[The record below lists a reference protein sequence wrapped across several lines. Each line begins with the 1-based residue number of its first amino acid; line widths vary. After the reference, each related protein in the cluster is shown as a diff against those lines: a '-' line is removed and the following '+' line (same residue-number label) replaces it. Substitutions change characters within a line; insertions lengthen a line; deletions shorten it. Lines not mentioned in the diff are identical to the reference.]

1 VTEAVPAIYN
11 SFNGSGYCPS
21 AGDCLTLSPVVTL
34 SYTAAAAG
42 RYYLV
47 VAGAP
52 NEYYGNSAVNSLSPY
67 AMTVSRV
74 PAGSAQAQVFTAAF
88 DSDEINFSVPYN
100 RFPMSSAPSSATLT
114 AAEQVFEYALLRDH
128 NSEPLSL
135 TRTNLAGSYL
145 VTVPGTFSQ
154 TVDGFGRPVMNG
166 RVRLQHGF
174 SARYPAAGT
183 VYLEVFGRNHLGS
196 VISLGISNSMSLSAS
211 AAAVN
216 AYNNIIGAAGGRAT
230 IKCDTLSAGTIS
242 VKVYTQSGSLVK
254 TLWDGPAG
262 AGMHDFD
269 WDGTNSTGGKAA
281 SGIYFVKTK
290 GPGLN
295 KVVKVAVVR

>member
-1 VTEAVPAIYN
+1 
-11 SFNGSGYCPS
+11 
-21 AGDCLTLSPVVTL
+21 
-34 SYTAAAAG
+34 
-42 RYYLV
+42 
-47 VAGAP
+47 
-52 NEYYGNSAVNSLSPY
+52 
-67 AMTVSRV
+67 
-74 PAGSAQAQVFTAAF
+74 
-88 DSDEINFSVPYN
+88 
-100 RFPMSSAPSSATLT
+100 
-114 AAEQVFEYALLRDH
+114 
-128 NSEPLSL
+128 
-135 TRTNLAGSYL
+135 
-145 VTVPGTFSQ
+145 
-154 TVDGFGRPVMNG
+154 
-166 RVRLQHGF
+166 
-174 SARYPAAGT
+174 
-183 VYLEVFGRNHLGS
+183 
-196 VISLGISNSMSLSAS
+196 MSLSAS